1 MKKIFIIA
9 KKEFLDLL
17 RDKRTL
23 VRMILIP
30 LLVFPVIINLVTM
43 VQSSAMEKEMEKEIK
58 VGYVL
63 NGQSTEMIDGL
74 AQVPNFTLT
83 EYADSTELQEFLL
96 LDSISVGLHYQI
108 DFDSAFA
115 KGESPELTVFYEG
128 VHQEDLQRVNYF
140 LAMQDSLYTARRM
153 ASIGQ
158 EYSFIQPF
166 TIVKA
171 DIGDDNE
178 MIAKYAGGMLPY
190 FFLAFCFMGCM
201 IPAIDMFAGEKERG
215 TIETLLTT
223 PVNRIN
229 IVIGKMIVIT
239 SFGLLS
245 ASLALL
251 GLYFG
256 LNFMGIEGG
265 FMETV
270 KGMLT
275 PGLIA
280 TLYILLIPLAIFFA
294 GIMIPVSVYSKSF
307 KEAQSILTP
316 LNILVVLPA
325 VFGFLPGVELD
336 YTTAFIPILNVV
348 LACKSLIGG
357 HPDLILIGITF
368 LSLIVLA
375 GLSVFISIKQFGKE
389 SNVLR

>member
-1 MKKIFIIA
+1 MKKIIIIA

-23 VRMILIP
+23 IRMILIP

-43 VQSSAMEKEMEKEIK
+43 VQSSAAEKEMAKEIK

-63 NGQSTEMIDGL
+63 NGHDGSMVEQMKK
-74 AQVPNFTLT
+74 APNYSFKAYT
-83 EYADSTELQEFLL
+83 DSTNMKQDVKN
-96 LDSISVGLHYQI
+96 DSLSVGLVYSEQFDD
-108 DFDSAFA
+108 DFQLGKTPEISA
-115 KGESPELTVFYEG
+115 FYEG
-128 VHQEDLQRVNYF
+128 VHSEDYERVKLLLQS
-140 LAMQDSLYTARRM
+140 QDTAYTAVRM
-153 ASIGQ
+153 ASIDK
-158 EYSFIQPF
+158 EYGFIEPF
-166 TIVKA
+166 KITRT
-171 DIGDDNE
+171 DIGDDKE
-178 MIAKYAGGMLPY
+178 TIAKYAGGMLPY

-223 PVNRIN
+223 PVSRLN
-229 IVIGKMIVIT
+229 IVIGKMVVVTI
-239 SFGLLS
+239 FGLLS

-256 LNFMGIEGG
+256 LNFMGIEGQ
-265 FMETV
+265 FLDTI

-275 PGLIA
+275 PGLIG

-294 GIMIPVSVYSKSF
+294 GLMIPVSVYSKSF

-325 VFGFLPGVELD
+325 LFGFLPGVELD

-357 HPDLILIGITF
+357 HPDMVLIGITF
-368 LSLIVLA
+368 FSLIFLA
-375 GLSVFISIKQFGKE
+375 TLAVIISIKQFGKE

>member
-1 MKKIFIIA
+1 MKKILIIA

-23 VRMILIP
+23 IRMILIP

-43 VQSSAMEKEMEKEIK
+43 VQSSAEEKEAAKELE
-58 VGYVL
+58 VGYIL
-63 NGQSTEMIDGL
+63 NGQSSDMIDRMAEEPLFKFIEYDDDTTLSHDVKNEKINLGL
-74 AQVPNFTLT
+74 SLSSNFDSDYESGKTALYTFYMRGT
-83 EYADSTELQEFLL
+83 ENEEYDRLDLL
-96 LDSISVGLHYQI
+96 LDH
-108 DFDSAFA
+108 
-115 KGESPELTVFYEG
+115 
-128 VHQEDLQRVNYF
+128 
-140 LAMQDSLYTARRM
+140 QDSILTSNRM
-153 ASIGQ
+153 VSIGKD
-158 EYSFIQPF
+158 YSFISPIEAQLEN
-166 TIVKA
+166 KSSME
-171 DIGDDNE
+171 E

-223 PVNRIN
+223 PVKRLH
-229 IVIGKMIVIT
+229 IVLGKMLVIT
-239 SFGLLS
+239 TFGLLS
-245 ASLALL
+245 ASLALG

-270 KGMLT
+270 KGMLS

-280 TLYILLIPLAIFFA
+280 TLYILLVPLAIFFA

-325 VFGFLPGVELD
+325 IFGFLPGVELD

-357 HPDLILIGITF
+357 HPDMVLIAITF
-368 LSLIVLA
+368 FSLIALA
-375 GLSVFISIKQFGKE
+375 ALSVFVSIKQFGKE

>member
-23 VRMILIP
+23 IRMILIP

-43 VQSSAMEKEMEKEIK
+43 VQSSASAKEAEKEIK

-63 NGQSTEMIDGL
+63 NGQSSNMIDQL
-74 AQVPNFTLT
+74 AMAPNYTFI
-83 EYADSTELQEFLL
+83 EYQDSVELQSDLL
-96 LDSISVGLHYQI
+96 KDSMSIGVHYQTN
-108 DFDSAFA
+108 FDSEYLAG
-115 KGESPELTVFYEG
+115 KSPEITLFYEG
-128 VHQEDLQRVNYF
+128 VNQEDLARFNY
-140 LAMQDSLYTARRM
+140 MMEIQDSIYTANRM
-153 ASIGQ
+153 ASINQ
-158 EYSFIQPF
+158 SYSFIEPF
-166 TIVKA
+166 VINKV

-178 MIAKYAGGMLPY
+178 LIAKYAGGMLPY

-223 PVNRIN
+223 PVKRVN
-229 IVIGKMIVIT
+229 IVIGKMIVVT
-239 SFGLLS
+239 TFGLLS
-245 ASLALL
+245 ASLALV
-251 GLYFG
+251 GLYVG

-265 FMETV
+265 FMDTV

-280 TLYILLIPLAIFFA
+280 TLYILLVPLAIFFA

-325 VFGFLPGVELD
+325 IFGFLPGVELD

-357 HPDLILIGITF
+357 HPDLVLIAITF
-368 LSLIVLA
+368 FSLIILA
-375 GLSVFISIKQFGKE
+375 GAAVFVSIKQFGKE
-389 SNVLR
+389 GNVLR